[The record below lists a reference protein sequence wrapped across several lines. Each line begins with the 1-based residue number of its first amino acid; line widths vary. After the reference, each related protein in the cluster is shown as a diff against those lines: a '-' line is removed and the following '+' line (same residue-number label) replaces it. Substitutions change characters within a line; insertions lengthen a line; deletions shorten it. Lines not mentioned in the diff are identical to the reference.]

1 MEMKELIARLQSFEI
16 PNNAYRCEPISE
28 GYIHASYIIFTGT
41 KPCYVLQKFNT
52 KVFPDPECVYQNFQ
66 FASPF
71 LRSTDYTHF
80 DWILTKQGEAF
91 SEDQKKDLWRLL
103 SFVPNSQNL
112 ESIESDS
119 QSYQSGFILG
129 TFHRLLSQAKPI
141 SLKEPIK
148 NFHNLTFR
156 LDEFEKAKKTGRSER
171 IKKIQPL
178 LADITILSDFLSN
191 KPKANPVRVCHNDT
205 KLSNILF
212 DKDSQEG
219 LCLVDL
225 DTVGPGFFYY
235 DFGDMARTII
245 GTKSEDD
252 FTEAKPELNLAFL
265 DAMLNGIKDS
275 KLVLGKEETKG
286 LAYGLVLLSFLHG
299 IRALTDYMYGDIYYK
314 VSYPEQNWDR
324 ANQLLNFSKLA
335 YDNLKS
341 ITQTVNNVLEPQNL

>member
-1 MEMKELIARLQSFEI
+1 ALLTSFDI
-16 PNNAYRCEPISE
+16 PVDTYQCEPISS
-28 GYIHASYIIFTGT
+28 GYIHASYIISTGT
-41 KPCYVLQKFNT
+41 KPSYVLQKFNIG
-52 KVFPDPECVYQNFQ
+52 VFPDPESVYRNFQ

-80 DWILTKQGEAF
+80 DWILTQQGEPF
-91 SEDQKKDLWRLL
+91 LEDQNKNLWRLL

-119 QSYQSGFILG
+119 QAYQSGLILG
-129 TFHRLLSQAKPI
+129 TFHRLLSQAKPN
-141 SLKEPIK
+141 SLKEPIEK
-148 NFHNLTFR
+148 FHDLKFR
-156 LDEFEKAKKTGRSER
+156 LDEFENAKKTGQSER
-171 IKKIQPL
+171 IKKVQPL
-178 LADITILSDFLSN
+178 LADIAILSDFLSN

-205 KLSNILF
+205 KLSNIMF

-235 DFGDMARTII
+235 DFGDMARTLI

-252 FTEAKPELNLAFL
+252 FTEVEPELNLTYL
-265 DAMLNGIKDS
+265 NAMLNGIKAS
-275 KLVLGKEETKG
+275 KLVLGKEEIKG
-286 LAYGLVLLSFLHG
+286 LAYGLVLLPFLHG

-324 ANQLLNFSKLA
+324 ANQLLNFSKLG

-341 ITQTVNNVLEPQNL
+341 IIQIVNNVLEPQNL